1 MIGDYTNTSAYLVE
15 ESVKELYDG
24 VPISSPLTISATPPT
39 VNYRCRVTLSAAT
52 GHTDY
57 TGTVTIGSDTLTF
70 SAAGTKITTTTI
82 TASTKPAVSYSGID
96 CNLKIECLDVCG
108 QPIYSESLTAINVRL
123 EPHQSSIQQPNGTY
137 TKITDTA
144 IYSTT
149 ALAVGDTIRINST
162 DYTLKQVDPEYD
174 LGGEI
179 EYYSCLA

>member
-24 VPISSPLTISATPPT
+24 VPASRPLTISATPPT
-39 VNYRCRVTLSAAT
+39 VNYRCQVTLSAVT
-52 GHTDY
+52 GHTDCA
-57 TGTVTIGSDTLTF
+57 GSITVGSDTLTF
-70 SAAGTKITTTTI
+70 SAAGKKICTTTI
-82 TASTKPAVSYSGID
+82 TASTKPAVTFTGLD
-96 CNLKIECLDVCG
+96 CNILIECIDVGG

-123 EPHQSSIQQPNGTY
+123 EPHQSSLQQPNGTY

>member
-1 MIGDYTNTSAYLVE
+1 MIGDYTNTSAYLVD
-15 ESVKELYDG
+15 KGITELYDG
-24 VPISSPLTISATPPT
+24 VPASSPLTISATLPT

-96 CNLKIECLDVCG
+96 CNLKIECLDVGG
-108 QPIYSESLTAINVRL
+108 QPIYSESLTAIYVRL
-123 EPHQSSIQQPNGTY
+123 EPHQSSVPQPNGTY
-137 TKITDTA
+137 TKVTDTA
-144 IYSTT
+144 IYSTS
-149 ALAVGDTIRINST
+149 ALVVGNIIRVNST
-162 DYTLKQVDPEYD
+162 DYTIKQADPEYG
-174 LGGEI
+174 LGGEV